1 MSGIK
6 RHKLVSDPPTFY
18 DILGIPPGSTA
29 KDIQAAY
36 HAHARRLHP
45 DNPTH
50 KDALGEFSV
59 MTNVYAV
66 LKKSK
71 ERDNYDNTLR
81 LTGRLNCP
89 DCDGKGTRRMFK
101 MKGMVNKSCEKCKG
115 KGRICV

>member
-29 KDIQAAY
+29 KEIKDCVMD
-36 HAHARRLHP
+36 HTRRLHP
-45 DNPTH
+45 DKPGN

-59 MTNVYAV
+59 ITNCYGV
-66 LKKSK
+66 LKH
-71 ERDNYDNTLR
+71 RDQRENYDNTLR

-89 DCDGKGTRRMFK
+89 DCDGKGTRRLFK
-101 MKGMVNKSCEKCKG
+101 MKGMENKQCEKCKG
-115 KGRICV
+115 KGRV